1 MIATA
6 PLIVDH
12 PSTRLGRAAAVS
24 ITQPAKGNK
33 APDQPTR
40 HARAPPE
47 STSSSRCARFGPAN
61 RPAPSELSSS
71 SSPYPSNIFFAIN
84 ALIDKALLAPEPW
97 WLSHPLSSTAADADM
112 HGDIGS
118 QRQHTPFGCRC
129 TRYRHR
135 DLLAVAVHPLKH
147 STFGRIARQL

>member
-71 SSPYPSNIFFAIN
+71 PSPYLSNIFFAIN
-84 ALIDKALLAPEPW
+84 ALIDKALLSPEPW
-97 WLSHPLSSTAADADM
+97 WRSHLPCLCCRQQRT

-118 QRQHTPFGCRC
+118 LSGNTRRLVADVQGTDTETCLLLLC
-129 TRYRHR
+129 T
-135 DLLAVAVHPLKH
+135 L
-147 STFGRIARQL
+147 